1 MTVSV
6 NVSATSL
13 ADPGYA
19 DAVTQIV
26 TGHGLDPSEM
36 ILELTETEAILNIA
50 AALENLTRLRI
61 KGFGSAIDDYGVGYL
76 VDAGAVANA
85 VHGDQDRPLVRRC
98 GRDRSEVPADGRA
111 HDRSRASARA
121 QDRG

>member
-26 TGHGLDPSEM
+26 TGHGS
-36 ILELTETEAILNIA
+36 I
-50 AALENLTRLRI
+50 
-61 KGFGSAIDDYGVGYL
+61 
-76 VDAGAVANA
+76 
-85 VHGDQDRPLVRRC
+85 HRR
-98 GRDRSEVPADGRA
+98 
-111 HDRSRASARA
+111 
-121 QDRG
+121 